1 MMELINNPE
10 TDLQEGVMYKQ
21 ITHEY
26 ILDLYNTIK
35 DKELSEEELKNQL
48 AVVDV
53 LTEHIGEFMILK
65 CDNKYETMNNNMKLN
80 IMPGSSE
87 RALHVGF
94 SLNSDKPTEHGVLYF
109 TPEEFDTFKE
119 MLLQNNI
126 VVVIDERVDQYD
138 EWSKVTV

>member
-65 CDNKYETMNNNMKLN
+65 CDNK
-80 IMPGSSE
+80 
-87 RALHVGF
+87 
-94 SLNSDKPTEHGVLYF
+94 
-109 TPEEFDTFKE
+109 
-119 MLLQNNI
+119 
-126 VVVIDERVDQYD
+126 
-138 EWSKVTV
+138 

>member
-1 MMELINNPE
+1 MDLINNPE

-35 DKELSEEELKNQL
+35 NKDLAEEELKNQL

-65 CDNKYETMNNNMKLN
+65 CDTK
-80 IMPGSSE
+80 
-87 RALHVGF
+87 
-94 SLNSDKPTEHGVLYF
+94 
-109 TPEEFDTFKE
+109 
-119 MLLQNNI
+119 
-126 VVVIDERVDQYD
+126 
-138 EWSKVTV
+138 

>member
-1 MMELINNPE
+1 MELINNPE

-65 CDNKYETMNNNMKLN
+65 CDNK
-80 IMPGSSE
+80 
-87 RALHVGF
+87 
-94 SLNSDKPTEHGVLYF
+94 
-109 TPEEFDTFKE
+109 
-119 MLLQNNI
+119 
-126 VVVIDERVDQYD
+126 
-138 EWSKVTV
+138 